1 MADILAPLR
10 QGKQLRLKEQIL
22 LIMRL
27 SLPAMMAQ
35 LSSII
40 MQYIDASMV
49 GALGADDS
57 ASIGLITSSTW
68 LFNGLCSA
76 AVIGFSIQVAQQIG
90 AGDRKNARNT
100 MKLAFIFAGVFS
112 VLMALIG
119 AIISPFLPLWLG
131 GNAKIAAGATH
142 YFLVFALSL
151 PMVQLNNISSGML
164 QASGHMKTPS
174 VLHALM
180 CLLDVVFNAFLIFPS
195 GTIFN
200 LPGANLGILG
210 AALGTALSQLVI
222 ACIVTLLL
230 LTRSP
235 ALHLRKGEK
244 VRFSKTQLHQ
254 SIRLALPVA
263 AEQSVSCGAY
273 ILFTAIVAP
282 LGNIAIAANSFAITA
297 ESLCYMPGYGIGAAA
312 TTIIGQSIGAGR
324 KDMTRKLGWLCT
336 ALGMLVMSV
345 AGVLMYLAAPFM
357 MRLLSPDADIVM
369 LGAKILRIEA
379 FAEGLYGASIVALGV
394 FRGAGDTLLPS
405 IMNFASMWLVRLP
418 LAALLAGRL
427 GLTGVWI
434 AMALE
439 LCVRG
444 TLFLVRL
451 STTKWQNNIT

>member
-10 QGKQLRLKEQIL
+10 SGKPLGLKEQIL
-22 LIMRL
+22 LVVRL

-49 GALGADDS
+49 GALGAGDS

-76 AVIGFSIQVAQQIG
+76 AVIGFSVQVAQKIG
-90 AGDRKNARNT
+90 AEDRKNARNI
-100 MKLAFIFAGVFS
+100 MKLAFLFAGAFS
-112 VLMALIG
+112 LIMALIG
-119 AIISPFLPLWLG
+119 ALISPFLPLWLG
-131 GNAKIAAGATH
+131 GSAQIARGATR
-142 YFLVFALSL
+142 YFLVFSLSL
-151 PMVQLNNISSGML
+151 PIVQLNNISSGML

-195 GTIFN
+195 GTIGG
-200 LPGANLGILG
+200 LPGANLGLLG
-210 AALGTALSQLVI
+210 ASLGTALSQLVI
-222 ACIVTLLL
+222 ACIMTILL

-235 ALHLRKGEK
+235 ALHLRKGEG
-244 VRFSKTQLHQ
+244 VTLSKSQLRQ
-254 SIRLALPVA
+254 SVSIALPVA
-263 AEQSVSCGAY
+263 AEQSISCGAY

-282 LGNIAIAANSFAITA
+282 LGNVAIAANSFAITA

-324 KDMTRKLGWLCT
+324 KSLTRKLGWLT
-336 ALGMLVMSV
+336 TLLGIVVMSV
-345 AGVLMYLAAPFM
+345 AGALMYLAAPLM
-357 MRLLSPDADIVM
+357 MRLLSSDSAIVS
-369 LGAKILRIEA
+369 LGTKILRIEA

-394 FRGAGDTLLPS
+394 FRGAGDTLWPS

-418 LAALLAGRL
+418 LAALLAVKM

-434 AMALE
+434 AMAIE

-444 TLFLVRL
+444 ILFLIRL
-451 STTKWQNNIT
+451 STKRWQKTF

>member
-10 QGKQLRLKEQIL
+10 AGKKLRLKEQIL
-22 LIMRL
+22 LVTRL

-90 AGDRKNARNT
+90 AGDRKTARNT

-112 VLMALIG
+112 LLMALLGI
-119 AIISPFLPLWLG
+119 IISPFLPLWLG
-131 GNAKIAAGATH
+131 GNAKIATGATH

-151 PMVQLNNISSGML
+151 PLVQLNNISSGML

-174 VLHALM
+174 LLHALM

-210 AALGTALSQLVI
+210 ASLGTALSQLVI
-222 ACIVTLLL
+222 ACIVTFLL

-244 VRFSKTQLHQ
+244 ICFSKTQLRQ

-345 AGVLMYLAAPFM
+345 TGVLMYLAAPFM

-418 LAALLAGRL
+418 LAALLASNM

-444 TLFLVRL
+444 ALFLARL